1 MTTTSLE
8 NRASA
13 NRRPQSHFTQPTA
26 GDLAVACVAISPEQN
41 NAAVYEIFARHR
53 ELGSLPV
60 LEEGRPIGL
69 INRAL
74 FLSQISK
81 PFYKELFEKK
91 SCIAFM
97 DKEPLIVDAG
107 VTIEQLALMTVESG
121 EKALADGFLVVEQG
135 QFKGIGYG
143 LDLMRV
149 IAELQAERNRHIMQS
164 IDYASVIQRSM
175 LSVSELALARRLGD
189 ACLIWEPRDTVG
201 GDFYQ
206 FIEYEDGWF
215 AAVADCT
222 GHGVPGAFLTLIAN
236 SAVTQALQRFGPR
249 DPAQLMGEV
258 SRNLKAALGQLDGAA
273 AASNDGLDAAF
284 LWFDAASSTLRYA
297 GARTPL
303 LRVDPGQAGVE
314 IIDADRLG
322 LGYLDTPMDARW
334 TSREFTLRPG
344 TLLLTCTDGL
354 IDQVGGPKNIAFGK
368 RRVREALLR
377 HQDMPMRELGAAL
390 MKELAEYQGGQFR
403 RDDVTLF
410 GFRQQ

>member
-1 MTTTSLE
+1 MTVSSPQIP
-8 NRASA
+8 APMV
-13 NRRPQSHFTQPTA
+13 RRPQSHFTQPTA
-26 GDLAVACVAISPEQN
+26 GELAVACVAVSPEQN

-60 LEEGRPIGL
+60 LEHGRPIGL
-69 INRAL
+69 INRTL

-97 DKEPLIVDAG
+97 DKEPLIVETH
-107 VTIEQLALMTVESG
+107 VTIEELALLTVESG

-143 LDLMRV
+143 LELMRV
-149 IAELQAERNRHIMQS
+149 IAEAQAERNRHIMQS

-175 LSVSELALARRLGD
+175 LSVSEAALARRLGD
-189 ACLIWEPRDTVG
+189 ACLVWEPRDTVG

-206 FIEYEDGWF
+206 FLEYDDGWF
-215 AAVADCT
+215 AAIADCT
-222 GHGVPGAFLTLIAN
+222 GHGVPGAFLTLIAH
-236 SAVTQALQRFGPR
+236 SAVSQALERLGPR
-249 DPAQLMGEV
+249 DPARLMSEV
-258 SRNLKAALGQLDGAA
+258 SRSLKTALGQLDGAA

-284 LWFDAASSTLRYA
+284 LWFDASTSVLHYA

-314 IIDADRLG
+314 VIDADRHG

-334 TSREFTLRPG
+334 TLREIPLRPG
-344 TLLLTCTDGL
+344 TVLVTCTDGL
-354 IDQVGGPKNIAFGK
+354 IDQVGGPKNIAFGR

-377 HQDMPMRELGAAL
+377 HQDMPMQQLGAAL
-390 MKELAEYQGGQFR
+390 MKDLAVYQGSQFR

-410 GFRQQ
+410 GFRLH